1 MLSTIIEKLNPTPVK
16 PKEYCFGYTEK
27 DSYRKAY
34 VRRGTIILDSFGEY
48 TFLGFMRRFPRNLY
62 IEDYIEKVPYIKTYR
77 IINHL
82 SIAPNIY
89 RAPIVLCV
97 VKDNCRYRLDALL
110 RLNRPD
116 FLDILVHI
124 ISSTDQYCEEMMAI
138 VMDGT
143 IEEIEKDYIP
153 HIKWGAIVNSVDK
166 TAMLIDK
173 DGSAVQFHKRFRLT
187 KHTFLK

>member
-1 MLSTIIEKLNPTPVK
+1 MNIKNFKPTPVP
-16 PKEYCFGYTEK
+16 PKEYCFGHTEK
-27 DSYRKAY
+27 DSYKKAY
-34 VRRGTIILDSFGEY
+34 VRRGTVILDSFGEY
-48 TFLGFMRRFPRNLY
+48 TFSGFMRRFPCNLY
-62 IEDYIEKVPYIKTYR
+62 IEDYIERVPYIKKYR

-82 SIAPNIY
+82 SIAPNVY
-89 RAPIVLCV
+89 KEAIVLCI
-97 VKDNCRYRLDALL
+97 VKDNCRYRLDALFKI
-110 RLNRPD
+110 NRPD
-116 FLDILVHI
+116 FLDILVGI
-124 ISSTDQYCEEMMAI
+124 IESTDKYCEEMTAI

-143 IEEIEKDYIP
+143 LEEIERDYIP